1 MKNDIFRKISSLRK
15 KLDKSIEK
23 YGLNSDE
30 TAQISNEMDKLIK
43 EYYSN
48 IKTVEYPELS
58 DMIVYYKK
66 SYNMLKHVTL
76 QLKKFPTISEWNTFA
91 KENNALS
98 HISLEYIS
106 KLNWNYLEVKVKRE
120 LNIEI

>member
-15 KLDKSIEK
+15 KLNKSIEK
-23 YGLNSDE
+23 YGLNSNE
-30 TAQISNEMDKLIK
+30 TVNISNEMDKLIE

-48 IKTVEYPELS
+48 IKTVEYPEFS
-58 DMIVYYKK
+58 DMILYYKK
-66 SYNMLKHVTL
+66 SYNMLKDVTL
-76 QLKKFPTISEWNTFA
+76 QLKKFPSVSEWNTFA

-120 LNIEI
+120 LNLEI